1 MSIRD
6 DSNQEWHFDE
16 YKKTALIE
24 RPLPSIYTNNENIP
38 VATLIEQAD
47 LNVIYDHLIIKHAKT
62 LFTLRQS
69 IPAIT
74 DALIWPKR

>member
-16 YKKTALIE
+16 YKKTAIIE

-47 LNVIYDHLIIKHAKT
+47 LNVIYDHLDNNAPKHSVYSSSFNICHYWRPNLA
-62 LFTLRQS
+62 
-69 IPAIT
+69 
-74 DALIWPKR
+74 